1 MRRALLM
8 TLGAAMIGTISLTSQ
23 PAQAQS
29 IQIGTAVNAV
39 GTLVVVRPDGV
50 QERLQGKGTI
60 PLYDNDVLKTDAGSQ
75 AMVEFTEGIQ
85 LALNENTQFRLL
97 SRWQK
102 DKPTVRIVRLKKG
115 EIWAK
120 TKGGPKAFEIET
132 PVATAAIKET
142 EFDLKVQDD
151 GNSVLT
157 VIEGIVAFGTPFGTC
172 PIKPGTISYGVKGK
186 KCTKPAPTEV
196 KPAIAWTSA
205 VAPAVAPTP

>member
-1 MRRALLM
+1 MKRALRIA
-8 TLGAAMIGTISLTSQ
+8 LGLAAIGTISTGGLE
-23 PAQAQS
+23 AEAQS

-39 GTLVVVRPDGV
+39 GTLVVVRPDGI

-60 PLYDNDVLKTDAGSQ
+60 PLYENDVLRTDAGSQ
-75 AMVEFTEGIQ
+75 GMVEFAEGIQ

-120 TKGGPKAFEIET
+120 TKGGPKAFEVET

-157 VIEGIVAFGTPFGTC
+157 VMEGIVAFGTPFGTC

-186 KCTKPAPTEV
+186 KCTKPAPSEV
-196 KPAIAWTSA
+196 KSAIAWTSA
-205 VAPAVAPTP
+205 VVPAAAPTP